1 MCSAQPL
8 QMFEV
13 VLALAMMIKEDHG
26 DTEMAVIVDHFVAAE
41 PEASGDEVL
50 DNISRARSGFPPGGK
65 SVPSP
70 LSQPLCVT
78 ACHRCLN

>member
-1 MCSAQPL
+1 
-8 QMFEV
+8 MFEI
-13 VLALAMMIKEDHG
+13 VLALAMMIKGDHV

-50 DNISRARSGFPPGGK
+50 DNISRAKSGFPPGGK

-70 LSQPLCVT
+70 LSQPLRVT
-78 ACHRCLN
+78 ACGHCLN